1 MKKFLLS
8 DESLNSYGFRVLTGG
23 INIDGFLRN
32 SVMYYNHDRN
42 AGVIGNWVDVVKKG
56 AKLLG
61 TPVFD
66 EKDAFGAKIA
76 GKVKDGF
83 IKAASIGID
92 NVRFEEIEGETV
104 VTSCT
109 LKECSICDIPSNE
122 NALMLY
128 YDDKPITNKDEYLKL
143 YKNQKIMSMK
153 IDLKPI
159 ADALDISKDAS
170 VDDVVSAIQVLKNQ
184 GGVVALIDQYVRTG
198 IVGKN
203 EHSELVQLASASPDA
218 LQRYLQKRKELAL
231 NDREENGLKLINEA
245 ILSGRIT
252 AAAKGFWL
260 KNFME
265 DFEGAKL
272 ALEQIPK
279 RVSIKELIEKS
290 SKTEKGKADWTLE
303 DYRKKAPRELRDNP
317 KLYHE
322 LLEKEKSEQNQ

>member
-8 DESLNSYGFRVLTGG
+8 DESLNSYGFKVLTEG
-23 INIDGFLRN
+23 INIDSFLRN
-32 SVMYYNHDRN
+32 PVMYYNHDRSD
-42 AGVIGNWVDVVKKG
+42 GVIGNWINVTKKG
-56 AKLLG
+56 TGLFG

-66 EKDAFGAKIA
+66 EKDAFGAKIS

-92 NVRFEEIEGETV
+92 NVNFKEINGETV

-109 LKECSICDIPSNE
+109 LKECSICDIPSNN

-128 YDDKPITNKDEYLKL
+128 YDDKPVPNRDEYLKL
-143 YKNQKIMSMK
+143 YKKQTIMGVKIN
-153 IDLKPI
+153 LEPI
-159 ADALDISKDAS
+159 TDALGISKDAS

-184 GGVVALIDQYVRTG
+184 GGVVALIDQYVTTG

-203 EHSELVQLASASPDA
+203 EQSELVQLASASPDV
-218 LQRYLQKRKELAL
+218 LQRYLQKRKELAFS
-231 NDREENGLKLINEA
+231 DREENGLKLVNEA
-245 ILSGRIT
+245 IRGGKIYAS
-252 AAAKGFWL
+252 AKGFWL

-265 DFEGAKL
+265 DFEGTKS

-290 SKTEKGKADWTLE
+290 GKEQKGKADWTLE

-317 KLYHE
+317 KLYRE
-322 LLEKEKSEQNQ
+322 LLEKEKEE